1 MSATISTSF
10 PDGNIGGIRDLA
22 NLGVETTEA
31 NRRALG
37 LQVFAGEI
45 MNVFYDMVYTEGKV
59 RSITINDGISAQF
72 PHTGVVQGGFHQ
84 AGTAIT
90 VSGAQQA
97 ARTLSIDDIIYAAL
111 FFPLEYDLIGHI
123 ETRQEYA
130 RGAAQVLAESKDIM
144 NFAEIIKAAR
154 SGALIAGITD
164 GGSQIVSDS
173 FKIGVGGAANEGE
186 VAMAIFQAIFAAVD
200 IFDTKKVPY
209 MNRHM
214 VLRPYH
220 YNLLVR
226 AVMEN
231 GFALSNQDFMSIRA
245 DINNATLPPIGG
257 ITIGKSN
264 MVPST
269 NLTATGD
276 AHGGTPNTL
285 AAAGSAPVHTNHVV
299 DASKTIGLIWT
310 PECVG
315 NVVKQG
321 LATKMSEELTHLG
334 QLNVSYMLC
343 GGGVLRPESAI
354 ELTLNAL
361 SN

>member
-1 MSATISTSF
+1 MTAFPTGDITSII
-10 PDGNIGGIRDLA
+10 PLA
-22 NLGVETTEA
+22 SLGVETTEA

-37 LQVFAGEI
+37 LKLFAGEI
-45 MNVFYDMVYTEGKV
+45 MNVFYNMVYTEGKV
-59 RSITINDGISAQF
+59 RSVTINEGISAQF
-72 PHTGVVQGGFHQ
+72 PHTGVVQGGFHK
-84 AGTAIT
+84 AGTPIT
-90 VSGAQQA
+90 INSAKQA
-97 ARTLSIDDIIYAAL
+97 ERVITIDDIIYAAL

-123 ETRQEYA
+123 DTRQEYA
-130 RGAAQVLAESKDIM
+130 RGAAQVLAETKDVM

-154 SGALIAGITD
+154 SAALIAGETD
-164 GGSQIVSDS
+164 GGSQIISDS

-264 MVPST
+264 MLPST

-285 AAAGSAPVHTNHVV
+285 ASSPVHTNHTV

-334 QLNVSYMLC
+334 QLNVSYMLT
-343 GGGVLRPESAI
+343 GAGVLRPEAAI
-354 ELTLNAL
+354 ELSLDSL

>member
-1 MSATISTSF
+1 MTTTSTYF
-10 PDGNIGGIRDLA
+10 PDGNINGINPLA

-37 LQVFAGEI
+37 LKLFAGEI

-59 RSITINDGISAQF
+59 RSITIDQGISAQF
-72 PHTGVVQGGFHQ
+72 PHTGVVQGGFHKP
-84 AGTAIT
+84 GTPIT
-90 VSGAQQA
+90 VNTAKQA
-97 ARTLSIDDIIYAAL
+97 ERTITIDDIIYAAN
-111 FFPLEYDLIGHI
+111 FFPLEYDLIGHLNL
-123 ETRQEYA
+123 RQEYA

-154 SGALIAGITD
+154 SGALITGITD

-200 IFDTKKVPY
+200 LFDQKKVAY
-209 MNRHM
+209 MSRHM

-226 AVMEN
+226 AIMEN

-245 DINNATLPPIGG
+245 NINDATLPPIGG

-264 MVPST
+264 MLPST

-276 AHGGTPNTL
+276 AHSGTPNTL
-285 AAAGSAPVHTNHVV
+285 ASRPVHSNHAV

-315 NVVKQG
+315 NVVRQG
-321 LATKMSEELTHLG
+321 LATKMSDELTHLG

-343 GGGVLRPESAI
+343 GAGVLRPESAI
-354 ELTLNAL
+354 ELTLDSL